1 MRIEA
6 LPVETLQPLV
16 NSDLEIIIENQLYQ
30 FTRIGQ
36 FQVNMDVID
45 AYLELFQDNLDN
57 IYYNAAFIA
66 MPNEIPFGNDQYEVI
81 TGIIRDEGAIGDDIL
96 NLNKIIYLQEING
109 GMPDFGGGGAPGIN
123 GVPDYYV
130 TKQGGANFNDNFGI
144 VFNDWAKRRLVFK
157 TRKTNI
163 DLNWFGFH
171 KIDIKAKV
179 QREKKFLWITYWGPS
194 YADELITGF
203 DNMSLETDYVMPHP
217 NPYAVPGKPE
227 LAGLADFRIGNW
239 TLKTL
244 HVNLSISAL
253 NYSLTNSEV
262 ATYLDNGFNQ
272 LAGNVY
278 TNLFKLFE
286 NKILNQ
292 IDRSYASRWA
302 EYTEVMNSLDN
313 QYKLKWV
320 VGKGEK
326 PQGYSHANTWLFDS
340 NIGLTY
346 KVNGGVPGGYPAAY
360 HYNYTMKA
368 GSFYGRARVGNIW
381 HGIRVIIKN

>member
-1 MRIEA
+1 
-6 LPVETLQPLV
+6 
-16 NSDLEIIIENQLYQ
+16 
-30 FTRIGQ
+30 
-36 FQVNMDVID
+36 
-45 AYLELFQDNLDN
+45 
-57 IYYNAAFIA
+57 
-66 MPNEIPFGNDQYEVI
+66 
-81 TGIIRDEGAIGDDIL
+81 
-96 NLNKIIYLQEING
+96 
-109 GMPDFGGGGAPGIN
+109 
-123 GVPDYYV
+123 
-130 TKQGGANFNDNFGI
+130 
-144 VFNDWAKRRLVFK
+144 
-157 TRKTNI
+157 
-163 DLNWFGFH
+163 
-171 KIDIKAKV
+171 
-179 QREKKFLWITYWGPS
+179 
-194 YADELITGF
+194 
-203 DNMSLETDYVMPHP
+203 MPHP

-302 EYTEVMNSLDN
+302 EYTKVMNSLDN

-346 KVNGGVPGGYPAAY
+346 KVNGAVPGGYPAAY